1 MGLPPA
7 ALFDWRRH
15 NCRHPRWQRRK
26 TENRNEEPLLC
37 LAAIHLQLL
46 LQSLLSPSA
55 CSCQKAAPNLR
66 SERRAVECRN
76 WHGLYPMSDY
86 RYFLGYHRSAIRC
99 PAPLRRCTKRG
110 TITLEKT
117 VSPPSQAEHCRWN
130 SNHYRSGG
138 PLSQTEDTV
147 PGSAAG
153 SVELDL
159 RPVSPDSQATAGR
172 GAYPLIPRIPRP
184 EANLT
189 RVGAGC

>member
-117 VSPPSQAEHCRWN
+117 VSRPRKQSIVGGIRIIIGQADRCPKQRIRFPAQQRG
-130 SNHYRSGG
+130 RS
-138 PLSQTEDTV
+138 SWICV
-147 PGSAAG
+147 
-153 SVELDL
+153 
-159 RPVSPDSQATAGR
+159 
-172 GAYPLIPRIPRP
+172 
-184 EANLT
+184 
-189 RVGAGC
+189 